1 MEWVDIGETSPAAAS
16 TVVGTKFCGLN
27 DAVEGICVVAT
38 LTGAT
43 GGTLDVY
50 LQTTYDGTTWVDF
63 AHFAQLAGGAAATIK
78 AFAVTRGA
86 TQATITT
93 VGVNGAP
100 ALAANTVLSGMLGKS
115 IRAVYT
121 AGAGTAAGA
130 AQVIRIGRNSR

>member
-1 MEWVDIGETSPAAAS
+1 MEWVDIGETSPSSAS
-16 TVVGTKFCGLN
+16 TAVGTKFCGLN
-27 DAVEGICVVAT
+27 DSVEGICVVAT

-63 AHFAQLAGGAAATIK
+63 AHFAQLADGAAAVVK
-78 AFAVTRGA
+78 AFACVRGT

-93 VGVNGAP
+93 VGINGTP

-115 IRAVYT
+115 IRAVYV
-121 AGAGTAAGA
+121 AGVGTSAGA
-130 AQVIRIGRNSR
+130 AQTIRIGRNGR